1 MTVPTISGDTAGRS
15 RLVWGTLQWGALAGL
30 VAGLI
35 VAFGSFWQLIVVAI
49 FTAIGI
55 GVGWVL
61 RNRADLTAFLASRRR

>member
-1 MTVPTISGDTAGRS
+1 MIVPTTSSESGERS
-15 RLVWGTLQWGALAGL
+15 PLAWGSLHWGALAGL
-30 VAGLI
+30 AAGLI

-49 FTAIGI
+49 FTAIGW